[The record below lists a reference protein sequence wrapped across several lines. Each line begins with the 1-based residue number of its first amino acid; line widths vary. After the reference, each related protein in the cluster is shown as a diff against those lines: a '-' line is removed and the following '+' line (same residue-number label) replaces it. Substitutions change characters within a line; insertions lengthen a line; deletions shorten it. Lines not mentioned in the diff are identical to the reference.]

1 MKNNKKDETKAP
13 EITETKAPGTTETK
27 APETTET
34 KAPETKA
41 LVTAEQAKQ
50 IAESRFSGLKNQS
63 LALAGIELDSIVKA
77 VGEQAVK
84 QWKVYAEI
92 TNAKSYT
99 EDGFKNVGEFAE
111 KYFGESKST
120 ASHKSTV
127 YNRFYGENAT
137 ETAKKALV
145 EIGPRLETLYEYSS
159 LTDKEIET
167 YFDEIV
173 KTLKSKDA
181 RELAKRIKNAREDG
195 KSADKVEDT
204 FDLAGVLYTP
214 EIERTNS
221 EGQTEVIPF
230 SASRIAENDGVRLT
244 SDDILDALGYTS
256 EDKLFKAKFADTD
269 TTFYI
274 AINPAGV
281 VSVVTATKHATP
293 PKASETVSANQYRVI
308 AKMHAKGF
316 VSDDIADTLE
326 IDVDK
331 VERIIAEIDAK

>member
-1 MKNNKKDETKAP
+1 MSKATTKKAP
-13 EITETKAPGTTETK
+13 ETKTPETK
-27 APETTET
+27 APETKAPET
-34 KAPETKA
+34 KAAETKA
-41 LVTAEQAKQ
+41 LVTAEQAQQ
-50 IAESRFSGLKNQS
+50 IAESRFSCLKNQY

-137 ETAKKALV
+137 EAAKKALV

-167 YFDEIV
+167 HFDEIV

-195 KSADKVEDT
+195 KSGDKVEDT

-214 EIERTNS
+214 EIERTNAD
-221 EGQTEVIPF
+221 GKTETIPF
-230 SASRIAENDGVRLT
+230 SASRIAENDGVRLN
-244 SDDILDALGYTS
+244 SEDILDALGYTS

-281 VSVVTATKHATP
+281 VSVVTATKHVTP

-316 VSDDIADTLE
+316 ASDDIADTLE
-326 IDVDK
+326 IEADK

>member
-1 MKNNKKDETKAP
+1 MKKATKKAT
-13 EITETKAPGTTETK
+13 
-27 APETTET
+27 ETTET
-34 KAPETKA
+34 KATETTETKATETTETKATETKA
-41 LVTAEQAKQ
+41 LVTAEQAQQ
-50 IAESRFSGLKNQS
+50 IAESRFAGLKNQS

-99 EDGFKNVGEFAE
+99 DDGFKNVGEFAE

-137 ETAKKALV
+137 DTAKKALA

-159 LTDKEIET
+159 LTDEEIDAN
-167 YFDEIV
+167 FAEIV

-181 RELAKRIKNAREDG
+181 RELAKRIKNARAEG
-195 KSADKVEDT
+195 KGNDKVEDT
-204 FDLAGVLYTP
+204 YNLAGVLYTP
-214 EIERTNS
+214 EIERTNA
-221 EGQTEVIPF
+221 EGKTETIPF

-244 SDDILDALGYTS
+244 NEDILDALGYTS
-256 EDKLFKAKFADTD
+256 EDKLFKAKFPDSD
-269 TTFYI
+269 TTYYI
-274 AINPAGV
+274 AVNPAGV
-281 VSVVTATKHATP
+281 VSIVTATKHTTP
-293 PKASETVSANQYRVI
+293 PKASETVSSDQFRII
-308 AKMHAKGF
+308 AKMHAKGLA
-316 VSDDIADTLE
+316 SDDIADTLE
-326 IDVDK
+326 LDVEK

>member
-1 MKNNKKDETKAP
+1 MKNTKKTETKAP
-13 EITETKAPGTTETK
+13 ETTETK

-41 LVTAEQAKQ
+41 LVTVEQAKQ
-50 IAESRFSGLKNQS
+50 IAESRFAGLKNQS

-137 ETAKKALV
+137 ETAKKVLA

-173 KTLKSKDA
+173 KTLKSKEA

-195 KSADKVEDT
+195 KSGDKVEDT

-214 EIERTNS
+214 EIERTNA
-221 EGQTEVIPF
+221 EGKTETIPF

-244 SDDILDALGYTS
+244 TEDILDALGYTS

-316 VSDDIADTLE
+316 ASDDIADTLE
-326 IDVDK
+326 LDVDK

>member
-1 MKNNKKDETKAP
+1 MKNTKKA
-13 EITETKAPGTTETK
+13 ETK
-27 APETTET
+27 APETTETKSPET

-50 IAESRFSGLKNQS
+50 IAESRFAGLKNQS

-159 LTDKEIET
+159 LTDEEIEAN
-167 YFDEIV
+167 FDEIT

-181 RELAKRIKNAREDG
+181 RELAKRIKSARTDG
-195 KSADKVEDT
+195 KSTEKVEDT

-214 EIERTNS
+214 EIERTNA
-221 EGQTEVIPF
+221 EGKTETIPF

-244 SDDILDALGYTS
+244 NEDILDALGYTS

-316 VSDDIADTLE
+316 ASDDIADTLE
-326 IDVDK
+326 IEVDK

>member
-1 MKNNKKDETKAP
+1 MSKATTKKAT
-13 EITETKAPGTTETK
+13 TETKVPETK

-41 LVTAEQAKQ
+41 LVTAEQAQQ
-50 IAESRFSGLKNQS
+50 IAESRFAGLKNQS

-99 EDGFKNVGEFAE
+99 DDGFKNVGEFAE

-159 LTDKEIET
+159 LTDEEIEAN
-167 YFDEIV
+167 FDEIV

-181 RELAKRIKNAREDG
+181 RELAKRIKNARTEG
-195 KSADKVEDT
+195 KGAEKVEDT

-214 EIERTNS
+214 EIERTNA
-221 EGQTEVIPF
+221 EGKTETIPF

-244 SDDILDALGYTS
+244 TEDILDALGYTS
-256 EDKLFKAKFADTD
+256 KDKLFKAKFADTD

-316 VSDDIADTLE
+316 ASDDIADTLE
-326 IDVDK
+326 IEVDK

>member
-1 MKNNKKDETKAP
+1 MNKNTKNTKKAETKAP
-13 EITETKAPGTTETK
+13 ETTETK

-41 LVTAEQAKQ
+41 LVTAEQAQQ
-50 IAESRFSGLKNQS
+50 IAESRFAGLKNQS

-99 EDGFKNVGEFAE
+99 EDGFKNVGDFAE

-137 ETAKKALV
+137 DTAKKALA

-167 YFDEIV
+167 YFYEIV

-195 KSADKVEDT
+195 KSNDKVEDT

-214 EIERTNS
+214 EIERMNA
-221 EGQTEVIPF
+221 EGKTETIPF

-244 SDDILDALGYTS
+244 TEDILDALGYTS

-269 TTFYI
+269 TTYYI
-274 AINPAGV
+274 AVNPAGV
-281 VSVVTATKHATP
+281 VSIVTASKHVTP

-316 VSDDIADTLE
+316 ASDDIADTLE
-326 IDVDK
+326 LEVDK
-331 VERIIAEIDAK
+331 VEKIIAEIDAK

>member
-1 MKNNKKDETKAP
+1 MKNTKKA
-13 EITETKAPGTTETK
+13 TETKATEATETK
-27 APETTET
+27 ATE
-34 KAPETKA
+34 AQA

-50 IAESRFSGLKNQS
+50 IAESRFAGLKNQS

-84 QWKVYAEI
+84 QWKVYADI

-137 ETAKKALV
+137 ETAKKALA

-159 LTDKEIET
+159 LTDEEIEAN
-167 YFDEIV
+167 FDEIV

-181 RELAKRIKNAREDG
+181 RELAKRIKNARADG
-195 KSADKVEDT
+195 KSAEKVEDT
-204 FDLAGVLYTP
+204 FDLTGVLYTP
-214 EIERTNS
+214 EIERTDAD
-221 EGQTEVIPF
+221 GKTETIPF
-230 SASRIAENDGVRLT
+230 SATRIAENDGVRLN
-244 SDDILDALGYTS
+244 SEDILDALGYTS

-269 TTFYI
+269 TVYYI
-274 AINPAGV
+274 AVNPAGV
-281 VSVVTATKHATP
+281 VSIVTAAKHATP

-308 AKMHAKGF
+308 AKMHSKGF
-316 VSDDIADTLE
+316 ASDDIADTLE
-326 IDVDK
+326 IEVDK